1 MDAAIRT
8 PCTAIVDL
16 LCAFDENPEHRTGRL
31 AQREEVSACK
41 TDLRGRIPR
50 ERESIRR
57 HSSPA
62 AIRFAIGFEFPFLG
76 KWIRLLDRTRNE
88 ETGRQRIESERDAIH
103 GSKEMLKLFS
113 NYGSRSRGPIGF
125 RLLVGAALALCMTS
139 GTAVAND
146 EGWFDD

>member
-1 MDAAIRT
+1 MQNRPARPHPAGAGVH
-8 PCTAIVDL
+8 P
-16 LCAFDENPEHRTGRL
+16 
-31 AQREEVSACK
+31 SALESSR
-41 TDLRGRIPR
+41 D
-50 ERESIRR
+50 SIRDSFR
-57 HSSPA
+57 IS
-62 AIRFAIGFEFPFLG
+62 FP
-76 KWIRLLDRTRNE
+76 WEVDSTLDRTRNE
-88 ETGRQRIESERDAIH
+88 ETGRERIESERDAIH